1 VISADDFINDALQR
15 GHSFYTGV
23 PCSFLTPFINRA
35 IGDERLG
42 YVAAASEGEAVGI
55 GAGAWL
61 AGRKPVV
68 MFQNSGLGNAVN
80 PLTSLNFPFRIP
92 LLLIASWRG
101 QPGLADEP
109 QHELMGQITHE
120 LFGLMRIPCAPF
132 PKAVQDIGPA
142 LDTAERAM
150 TQTGL
155 PFGLVMEKGTVRDS
169 GDRPAELKAARSGER
184 SDLRRHAP
192 PPSRVEV
199 LARVQAQVPADAVIV
214 ATTGKC
220 GRELFTLDDRAQQL
234 YLVGSMGCASAV
246 ALGIALNSPRKVVA
260 LDGDGAALMKMGN
273 FATIGAY
280 RPANLIHVLLDNGV
294 HDSTGG
300 QRTVSPGVDFAA
312 VAAACGYARAVL
324 VDSLPMFE
332 RAFADA
338 LSSPGPH
345 LVHVRIAPGSLE
357 KLGRP
362 TITPAEVAKRLQRF
376 LAGS

>member
-1 VISADDFINDALQR
+1 VISADDFINDALRR
-15 GHSFYTGV
+15 GHSFYAGV

-35 IGDERLG
+35 IGDKRLS

-68 MFQNSGLGNAVN
+68 LLQNSGLGNAVN

-109 QHELMGQITHE
+109 QHELMGQITHD
-120 LFGLMRIPCAPF
+120 LLALMRIPHRAF
-132 PKAVQDIGPA
+132 PKAAQEIAPA
-142 LDTAERAM
+142 LDAAEQAM
-150 TQTGL
+150 AQTGL
-155 PFGLVMEKGTVRDS
+155 PFGLVMEKGAVRDS
-169 GDRPAELKAARSGER
+169 ESTPMEVKAAGAGER
-184 SDLRRHAP
+184 ADLRRHAAP
-192 PPSRVEV
+192 PKRVEV
-199 LARVQAQVPADAVIV
+199 LARLQALVPRDAAIV

-220 GRELFTLDDRAQQL
+220 GRELFTLEDRDQQL

-246 ALGIALNSPRKVVA
+246 ALGIAVNSRRRVIA

-280 RPANLIHVLLDNGV
+280 RPANLVHVLLDNGV

-300 QRTVSPGVDFAA
+300 QSTVSAGVDFAA
-312 VAAACGYARAVL
+312 VAAACGYARAAL
-324 VDSLPMFE
+324 VDSLPAFDQ
-332 RAFADA
+332 AFAQA
-338 LSSPGPH
+338 LASDGPH
-345 LVHVRIAPGSLE
+345 LIHVRIAPGSLE

-362 TITPAEVAKRLQRF
+362 TISPAQVAQRLRRF
-376 LAGS
+376 LAAS